1 MWHGLRR
8 AAVRFAWILDRLSA
22 VKRGSCG
29 AVSLLVSAEERL
41 RGAVSLL
48 AREFNSDL
56 RQAMIKNCAG
66 ERDSA
71 RVLIERAGHRP
82 SRSHPVDPHL
92 YRVT

>member
-1 MWHGLRR
+1 MWPGLRR
-8 AAVRFAWILDRLSA
+8 AAVRFAILDPAIGCAARIM
-22 VKRGSCG
+22 RG

-41 RGAVSLL
+41 GGAVGLP
-48 AREFNSDL
+48 ARGFNSDL
-56 RQAMIKNCAG
+56 RQAMIKNCTG